1 MLEDFLIQ
9 EKIAS
14 PENGTVDL
22 SEGQCRYMALGFT
35 ERLKVR
41 VEAEEAKAEAVS
53 ELAKDLCFKAH
64 LIKAACYYGVS
75 IIDGVA
81 EEYAHRVVDPETLE
95 SFVNIKLNEDD
106 MNLLARSV
114 LESSGMLSLLDTEED
129 DEEETE
135 DDSGITSQY

>member
-14 PENGTVDL
+14 PESGTVEL

-41 VEAEEAKAEAVS
+41 VEAEEAKAEAKS
-53 ELAKDLCFKAH
+53 DLAKELCFKAH
-64 LIKAACYYGVS
+64 LIKASCYYGVS

-81 EEYAHRVVDPETLE
+81 EEYAHRVVDAETLE

-106 MNLLARSV
+106 MNTLARAV
-114 LESSGMLSLLDTEED
+114 LESSGMLSLLEDEED
-129 DEEETE
+129 E
-135 DDSGITSQY
+135 DDDEQSQSF